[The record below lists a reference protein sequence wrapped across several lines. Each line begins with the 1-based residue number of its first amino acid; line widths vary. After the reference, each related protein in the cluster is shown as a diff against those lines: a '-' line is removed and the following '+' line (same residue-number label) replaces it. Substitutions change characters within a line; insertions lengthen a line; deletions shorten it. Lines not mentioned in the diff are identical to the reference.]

1 MYARSSAIYNIVH
14 RLQTPLYYYECASPC
29 SIFIARRAKSIFADD
44 SLVTRVIIHYAIL
57 GTAGLNPR
65 LWISLAHSGCSNCS
79 GFNRRDAVKTFVH
92 NSKVLGQ
99 RCPNVSLLAD
109 LTEEKIRV

>member
-1 MYARSSAIYNIVH
+1 MGDISRSILRRDVARSSAIYNIVH

-29 SIFIARRAKSIFADD
+29 SIFIARRAKSVFADD

-65 LWISLAHSGCSNCS
+65 L
-79 GFNRRDAVKTFVH
+79 
-92 NSKVLGQ
+92 
-99 RCPNVSLLAD
+99 
-109 LTEEKIRV
+109 